1 MGVVE
6 RRERERQETRQLILD
21 AARELFVAEGHEAVS
36 MRKVAEKIEYSP
48 TAIYHHFRDKQALIE
63 ELCLHDFRSLAAAF
77 LSIGRV
83 EDPVERI
90 RRIGAAYVDFALGH
104 PSQYRFMFMT
114 AGLAKAEQPPEVR
127 GNPQEDAY
135 AFLRH
140 TVSEAIEAGR
150 FRDRYRDPEM
160 TSQMLWAT
168 MHGIVSLHIIH
179 GHEDDW
185 FTWRDARQTAA
196 AMSQAMLDGMVRE
209 AGNERRGTRNGS

>member
-1 MGVVE
+1 MGVLE
-6 RRERERQETRQLILD
+6 RRERERVETRQLILN
-21 AARELFVAEGHEAVS
+21 AARELFVAEGQEAVS
-36 MRKVAEKIEYSP
+36 MRKVAERIEYSP

-90 RRIGAAYVDFALGH
+90 RRIGAAYVDFALEH

-114 AGLAKAEQPPEVR
+114 PGIEKAEQALEIK

-135 AFLRH
+135 AFLRQA
-140 TVSEAIEAGR
+140 VSEAIADGR
-150 FRDRYRDPEM
+150 FAAAFRDPEM

-168 MHGIVSLHIIH
+168 MHGLVSLHIIH
-179 GHEDDW
+179 GHKDDW
-185 FTWRDARQTAA
+185 FEWRDARETARR
-196 AMSQAMLDGMVRE
+196 MSQAMLTGMAADG
-209 AGNERRGTRNGS
+209 

>member
-1 MGVVE
+1 MGVLE

-77 LSIGRV
+77 LRIGRV

-90 RRIGAAYVDFALGH
+90 QRTGAAYADFALEH

-114 AGLAKAEQPPEVR
+114 PGLKKSEEAAELK
-127 GNPQEDAY
+127 GNPEEDAY
-135 AFLRH
+135 AFLRQAV
-140 TVSEAIEAGR
+140 TEAIAAGR
-150 FRDRYRDPEM
+150 FREGYRDPEM
-160 TSQMLWAT
+160 VSQMLWGA

-179 GHEDDW
+179 GQDDDW
-185 FTWRDARQTAA
+185 FQWRDARETARR
-196 AMSQAMLDGMVRE
+196 MSEAMLEGME
-209 AGNERRGTRNGS
+209 A

>member
-1 MGVVE
+1 MGVLE

-90 RRIGAAYVDFALGH
+90 ARTGAAYVDFALAH

-114 AGLAKAEQPPEVR
+114 VGLSKGDQAREFK

-135 AFLRH
+135 AFLRQAVH
-140 TVSEAIEAGR
+140 EAIESGR
-150 FRDRYRDPEM
+150 FRPQYGDAELA
-160 TSQMLWAT
+160 SQMLWGA
-168 MHGIVSLHIIH
+168 MHGIVSLHIVH

-185 FTWRDARQTAA
+185 FEWRDARKTAA
-196 AMSQAMLDGMVRE
+196 AMSQAMLDGMV
-209 AGNERRGTRNGS
+209 AGR